1 MSEHNAESGGGVAVQ
16 RVVRLQSQ
24 CTTHHHACDCR
35 ERKLLAVLK
44 PHMTELKL
52 EGLRGNKVA
61 LQAFVDVDETWRELY
76 GCSIEDDDRSEQ
88 PNAKY
93 GDTHGKADRNTCRRA
108 RAKAESQAQNPYSK
122 QQK

>member
-1 MSEHNAESGGGVAVQ
+1 MQTNSTAERIPGSLHP
-16 RVVRLQSQ
+16 VVRLRSQ

-52 EGLRGNKVA
+52 EGLRGNQIA

-76 GCSIEDDDRSEQ
+76 GCSIEDDDRAEQ
-88 PNAKY
+88 PNDGTQRP
-93 GDTHGKADRNTCRRA
+93 GDAEATNATRA
-108 RAKAESQAQNPYSK
+108 TL
-122 QQK
+122 